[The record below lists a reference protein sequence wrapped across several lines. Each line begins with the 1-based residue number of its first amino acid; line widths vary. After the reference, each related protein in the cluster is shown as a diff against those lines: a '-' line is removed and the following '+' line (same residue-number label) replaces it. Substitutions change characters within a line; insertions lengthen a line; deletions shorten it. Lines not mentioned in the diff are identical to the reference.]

1 MSTWLIVVIIGAGTY
16 LTRLSF
22 IGVFGRRGLPAVL
35 EAPLRYVAP
44 AVLAAIAIPGFI
56 AWAPDARLR
65 SAARDLY
72 SNLQR
77 AKIGAIRSNAEWRVY
92 FDNSV
97 SPGRYFLLSGDGG
110 DGWDTPTT
118 LGGNDVEEMIFNLS
132 AHEGVDYGNGN
143 AEDQIEGFG
152 DGNLFGSAIDFET
165 NATSFTPRGT
175 VALRGYVYLTN
186 VKGTCYAVG
195 TPSPAGVISLRRWLS
210 GAWQ

>member
-1 MSTWLIVVIIGAGTY
+1 MEVLVVLCVIAIM
-16 LTRLSF
+16 
-22 IGVFGRRGLPAVL
+22 
-35 EAPLRYVAP
+35 
-44 AVLAAIAIPGFI
+44 AAIAIP
-56 AWAPDARLR
+56 AYSSWVPDYRLK

-77 AKIGAIRSNAEWRVY
+77 ARMGAIRNNAEWRVY

-118 LGGNDVEEMIFNLS
+118 LGGNDVEEMTFNLS

-143 AEDQIEGFG
+143 AGGQIEGFG
-152 DGNLFGSAIDFET
+152 IGNTFGSAIDYET

-175 VALRGYVYLTN
+175 VTVGLRGYVYLTN

-195 TPSPAGVISLRRWLS
+195 TPSPAGAIVLRRWLS